1 MKTFSAKPTD
11 INRKWY
17 VIDAAD
23 KVVGQVAVEAA
34 NLLRGKNKPIFTPHV
49 DTGDHVIIIN
59 AEKARFTGNKEWQK
73 IYTRYTGYVGNQKV
87 ETPRKIRERRPA
99 LILEKAVKGMIP
111 KNKLG
116 SAVFSKLRVY
126 AGSEHPHEA
135 QQPEVYEVA

>member
-34 NLLRGKNKPIFTPHV
+34 NLLRGKHKPIFTPHV
-49 DTGDHVIIIN
+49 DTGDHVVIIN
-59 AEKARFTGNKEWQK
+59 AEKAKFTGNKEWQK
-73 IYTRYTGYVGNQKV
+73 IYTSYSGYVGGLKV
-87 ETPRKIRERRPA
+87 ETPRKIRARRPA

-111 KNKLG
+111 KNRLG
-116 SAVFSKLRVY
+116 SDIFSKLRVY
-126 AGSEHPHEA
+126 AGEEHPHEA
-135 QQPEVYEVA
+135 QQPEVYEVK